1 MSFYRV
7 FKLFIVLFLSFKGL
21 SFNSRI
27 IDTAEI
33 HSQIKLF
40 NINKNVLNFSA
51 GFFRDIIYEND
62 SVIIYNPDGTL
73 HLFEISIDKKTKVSK
88 LSKSLFHG
96 ANFGR
101 FLFTHNDIVY
111 SYGGGGL
118 FNRFTGLIYFEPDA
132 KGWFEKKIIDYPK
145 NATEIINTWKNG
157 DKLMVVLGHN
167 QSTKSQPLDLY
178 TDFSF
183 GEIHLESLRYTNLSN
198 FTSSN
203 KSELY
208 FPSGDYRYDLN
219 NFIFFGYK
227 EKTGLCRYSI
237 FNKST
242 GEFFAIPILQ
252 NMECFDGIKN
262 ITVID
267 SILRYTDDLGISDSI
282 NIYNYHKIFSR
293 NYFDLYNNKDK
304 TFPFYS
310 FIAMAL
316 LVVLLITL
324 WVRKN
329 RKTKIIETDEII
341 EIETQLIGM
350 RNNTLSRDKID
361 KVFQI
366 SHYSYDTR
374 KSKRSQMVIQINNRG
389 RVSIERIRKENDKR
403 FYDYRIS

>member
-51 GFFRDIIYEND
+51 GFFRDIIYKND

-101 FLFTHNDIVY
+101 LLFTHNDIVY

-132 KGWFEKKIIDYPK
+132 KGWFEKKIIAYPK

-157 DKLMVVLGHN
+157 DKLMVVLGRNH
-167 QSTKSQPLDLY
+167 STTSQPLDLY

-219 NFIFFGYK
+219 NFIFFGHK

-282 NIYNYHKIFSR
+282 NIYKYHKIFSR
-293 NYFDLYNNKDK
+293 NYFDLYNKKDK
-304 TFPFYS
+304 TFPFCS

-361 KVFQI
+361 TVFQI

>member
-51 GFFRDIIYEND
+51 GFFRDIIYKND

-101 FLFTHNDIVY
+101 LLFTHNDIVY

-118 FNRFTGLIYFEPDA
+118 FNSFTGLIYFEPNA
-132 KGWFEKKIIDYPK
+132 KGWFEKKIIAYPK

-167 QSTKSQPLDLY
+167 HSTTSQPLDLY

-219 NFIFFGYK
+219 NFIFFGHK

-282 NIYNYHKIFSR
+282 NIYKYHKIFSR

>member
-1 MSFYRV
+1 MSFYRI
-7 FKLFIVLFLSFKGL
+7 FKLLIILLISFKGL
-21 SFNSRI
+21 AFNSRI
-27 IDTAEI
+27 IDTTEI

-40 NINKNVLNFSA
+40 NLNETVLDFSA
-51 GFFRDIIYEND
+51 GFFKDIIYKND

-88 LSKSLFHG
+88 LSNSLFHG

-118 FNRFTGLIYFEPDA
+118 FNSFTGLIYFEPDA
-132 KGWFEKKIIDYPK
+132 KGWFEKKIIAYPK
-145 NATEIINTWKNG
+145 SATGIVNAWKNG
-157 DKLMVVLGHN
+157 DKLMVILGHN
-167 QSTKSQPLDLY
+167 HNTTSQPLDKY

-183 GEIHLESLRYTNLSN
+183 GEIQLGSLRYTNLSN
-198 FTSSN
+198 FTSWN
-203 KSELY
+203 RSELT
-208 FPSGDYRYDLN
+208 FPSGDYRHDLN
-219 NFIFFGYK
+219 NFILFGCK

-242 GEFFAIPILQ
+242 GDFFAIPMLQ
-252 NMECFDGIKN
+252 NMKCFDDIKN
-262 ITVID
+262 LTIID
-267 SILRYTDDLGISDSI
+267 SILHYTDDLGISDSI
-282 NIYNYHKIFSR
+282 NIYKHHKLFRR
-293 NYFDLYNNKDK
+293 NYFETYNPKDK

-310 FIAMAL
+310 LTAMAL

-329 RKTKIIETDEII
+329 RKTKIIETDGII

-350 RNNTLSRDKID
+350 RNNTVSRDKLD
-361 KVFQI
+361 EVFQI
-366 SHYSYDTR
+366 KNYSYDTI

-389 RVSIERIRKENDKR
+389 KVSIERIRKQNDKR